1 MLYMLNMFQYDAS
14 IGKRIHASSQLSYF
28 FKIGIHLDG
37 VYGLEGH
44 DGVARVDG
52 TDKGVGVLHA
62 DYVGYWGHVQLSGKP
77 GKFVE

>member
-1 MLYMLNMFQYDAS
+1 MLPQKSAFTPV
-14 IGKRIHASSQLSYF
+14 LSCL
-28 FKIGIHLDG
+28 KIGIHLDG

-62 DYVGYWGHVQLSGKP
+62 DYVGYRGHVQLGSKP
-77 GKFVE
+77 GKFVK